1 MNEIKLIVKCQ
12 KGEKEAFNELITI
25 YYPYVLKFLVKLTA
39 DEEIAQDLVQETFL
53 KLVIH
58 IDKFDV
64 KGKAMFS
71 TYLMK
76 IAKNCYL
83 DYLKKNK
90 KIA

>member
-1 MNEIKLIVKCQ
+1 MPTKTDF
-12 KGEKEAFNELITI
+12 GD
-25 YYPYVLKFLVKLTA
+25 LTLYA
-39 DEEIAQDLVQETFL
+39 STGQDAEETFL

-83 DYLKKNK
+83 DYL
-90 KIA
+90 